1 MELSAAVYAQYLT
14 TSLPCPVLRFFSS
27 LSLSLL
33 LPLICPLLCLL
44 LCPPS
49 YSYRALEVIT
59 RVQAKLTGRD
69 FATSPSDEEEDLT
82 VEQQVH
88 RSVGHS
94 PERDSILCSCS
105 ANNPLCHTTHTVHV
119 DVDDDVDVCVGI
131 RPHLYLICS
140 APRFAPSCSVFI
152 RLIQEAS
159 SVENLCQLFQGWC
172 PLW

>member
-1 MELSAAVYAQYLT
+1 MHNISR
-14 TSLPCPVLRFFSS
+14 LPCPALPCDF
-27 LSLSLL
+27 SLL

-94 PERDSILCSCS
+94 PERDSILYSCS
-105 ANNPLCHTTHTVHV
+105 ANNPLCHTTHTIHV
-119 DVDDDVDVCVGI
+119 DVDVCVGI

-140 APRFAPSCSVFI
+140 AQRFVPLCSALI

>member
-1 MELSAAVYAQYLT
+1 M
-14 TSLPCPVLRFFSS
+14 
-27 LSLSLL
+27 
-33 LPLICPLLCLL
+33 
-44 LCPPS
+44 
-49 YSYRALEVIT
+49 
-59 RVQAKLTGRD
+59 QAKLTGRD

-105 ANNPLCHTTHTVHV
+105 ANNPLCHTTHTV

-131 RPHLYLICS
+131 RPHLHLTCS